1 MWEWTKAAEKDR
13 IRRYVDSFHRL
24 AETFQYMPTQKE
36 RLSEEDVEEIYEIVR
51 DTVCGACGRRQD
63 CWGKNDERT
72 YRLIYEMLVQIEEG
86 IEEPVGMSTSFFRY
100 CIRSGAFREELKN
113 CFYRAKLN
121 LMWSN
126 RMLENRA
133 AVAEQLQ
140 ETAQIIREIAC
151 TVYDAQEEEG
161 ELERKV
167 RVRMRMHRIRVKD
180 LRVSTNI
187 LGKKEIIMTMTAG
200 RGQCISTREIAVI
213 LSEIYGCVLVP
224 ERDSR
229 ITVGKE
235 QSTIHFCED
244 TDYYMLTGMAGVP
257 CMGQSVSGDNF
268 AFLNANH
275 GQVVM
280 SLSDGMGVGNAAC
293 KESQAVIELLEQF
306 LEAGFTVETA
316 VRMINSSMV
325 LQRGMQRFSTLDI
338 CSMNLYTGVCEM
350 LKIGAAT
357 TYIKRQQEVEA
368 VISTSLPVGVLQE
381 VDWERIEKKLEPGD
395 MIIMISDGVLDAL
408 PKEEGEELMSY
419 LISRIRS
426 SNPAE
431 FANILLEQVQQF
443 APEGPKDDLTILVG
457 GFWKK

>member
-1 MWEWTKAAEKDR
+1 
-13 IRRYVDSFHRL
+13 
-24 AETFQYMPTQKE
+24 MPARKE
-36 RLSEEDVEEIYEIVR
+36 GLSEEDVIEIYEIVR

-86 IEEPVGMSTSFFRY
+86 VEEAVGEPTSFFRY

-161 ELERKV
+161 ELERRV
-167 RVRMRMHRIRVKD
+167 RTRMRMHRIKVKD
-180 LRVSTNI
+180 LRVSRNA
-187 LGKKEIIMTMTAG
+187 LGKREIIMTMIAG
-200 RGQCISTREIAVI
+200 KGQCISTREIAVI
-213 LSEIYGCVLVP
+213 LSEIYGCTIVP

-229 ITVGKE
+229 VTVGKE

-244 TDYYMLTGMAGVP
+244 TLYYMLTGMAGIP
-257 CMGQSVSGDNF
+257 CREQSVSGDNF

-280 SLSDGMGVGNAAC
+280 SLSDGMGVGNQAC

-316 VRMINSSMV
+316 VKMINSSMV
-325 LQRGMQRFSTLDI
+325 LQRGMQQFSTLDI
-338 CSMNLYTGVCEM
+338 CNINLYTGTCEM

-357 TYIKRQQEVEA
+357 TYIRRKKCVEA

-381 VDWERIEKKLEPGD
+381 IDFERMEKKLEPGD
-395 MIIMISDGVLDAL
+395 MIVMISDGVLDAL
-408 PKEEGEELMSY
+408 PTEAGEELLKY
-419 LISRIRS
+419 LISHIQT

-431 FANILLEQVQQF
+431 FANTLLEQVLQF
-443 APEGPKDDLTILVG
+443 QPDGPRDDLTILTG